1 MENKQQASNEE
12 LPKTQT
18 PEEGQVVIGEEEY
31 KNLQSFATTVR
42 QNEIALAIKL
52 VTKDKDELLNISDK
66 KLQNKVIK
74 ELYWYDNLE
83 ELQAIEWF
91 EKEKEE
97 DKVDNDELISVKQ
110 EVKILKYKAEKQE
123 VDMAIKKYLTENNVN
138 DEEVIDKIKEEL
150 KYISSSL
157 DINERVKRAWKI
169 IVQQNNLSM
178 LSLQDKVVLWNWNI
192 KKVEEKKNNE
202 VDEIFSEIL
211 KSQKNKNEYKNRFI
225 KK

>member
-18 PEEGQVVIGEEEY
+18 PKEGQVVIGEEEY

-91 EKEKEE
+91 EKEKKE
-97 DKVDNDELISVKQ
+97 DDELISVKQ

-169 IVQQNNLSM
+169 VVQQNNLSM

>member
-169 IVQQNNLSM
+169 VVQQNNLSM

>member
-97 DKVDNDELISVKQ
+97 DEVDNDELISVKQ

-169 IVQQNNLSM
+169 VVQQNNLSM

>member
-1 MENKQQASNEE
+1 MKNKQQASNEE

-18 PEEGQVVIGEEEY
+18 PKEGQVVIGEEEY